1 MDRGADRRCRLPGRR
16 GRGRAHGPGSHQ
28 GSDTSSAGADSRNR
42 EGGRGMGQ
50 EPGEIRQDIEG
61 TRAEM
66 CDTGQAIAEKAD
78 VPSRVKGRVA
88 EKRDSVKERISGAT
102 SSISGATPDVEDVR
116 DGGKR
121 AVGIAQENP
130 LGLAIGFLAGLTLPV
145 TRVEEEQLAPVAV
158 DVRERALETGQ
169 EALERGKQV
178 AQDAAQGAAEAARE
192 SGHEQAS
199 GLKDTVQEQAAEVG
213 SR

>member
-1 MDRGADRRCRLPGRR
+1 MG
-16 GRGRAHGPGSHQ
+16 
-28 GSDTSSAGADSRNR
+28 DTV
-42 EGGRGMGQ
+42 
-50 EPGEIRQDIEG
+50 
-61 TRAEM
+61 
-66 CDTGQAIAEKAD
+66 QALAEKAD
-78 VPSRVKGRVA
+78 VPSRVKGSIA
-88 EKRDSVKERISGAT
+88 DKRDSVKERITGAT
-102 SSISGATPDVEDVR
+102 SSINDATPDAGDVR

-130 LGLAIGFLAGLTLPV
+130 LGLALGGVAIGFLAGLALPV

-192 SGHEQAS
+192 SGQEQAS
-199 GLKDTVQEQAAEVG
+199 GLKDTVQEQASEVG

>member
-1 MDRGADRRCRLPGRR
+1 
-16 GRGRAHGPGSHQ
+16 
-28 GSDTSSAGADSRNR
+28 
-42 EGGRGMGQ
+42 MGQ
-50 EPGEIRQDIEG
+50 EPGEIRQDIED
-61 TRAEM
+61 TRTQM
-66 CDTGQAIAEKAD
+66 GDTVQAIAEKAD

-88 EKRDSVKERISGAT
+88 EKRDSVKERIGGAT
-102 SSISGATPDVEDVR
+102 STISGATPDAGDVR

-130 LGLAIGFLAGLTLPV
+130 LGLALGGVAIGFLAGLALPV

-192 SGHEQAS
+192 SGQEQAS
-199 GLKDTVQEQAAEVG
+199 ELKDTVQEQASEVG